1 MPKYSQANRPFQVNT
16 ALGPDQLLLAGFSG
30 EEWVSRPFVYKLDLL
45 SESSAV
51 AADSVLRKP
60 AAIAITL
67 ADGSLHTIHGVVTRF
82 VQLDRK
88 EGLTSYRA
96 EVRPWLWFLS
106 LGTDCHIH
114 QNLSVPEIV
123 EKVFK
128 DAGYT
133 DFKFRLSKSYPKRD
147 YCVQYRET
155 NLAFVSRLMEDEG
168 IFYFFEFTDDK
179 HVLIVG
185 DTPSAVKPNPGQP
198 KARMAAMAER
208 WQEEDVVTG
217 WEREQSVHSGKVT
230 LRDYNFQQPS
240 LQLESNVTGKE
251 IEEVYD
257 YPGKYAAPDEGARYA
272 RLRLEAYEAMGQTVR
287 GTSTCRAFSAGSRF
301 DLTEHYHRAEDATY
315 MLTYVS
321 HRGTAGDYRTWET
334 APLDYK
340 NEFTAIPYAVPYRPA
355 LNTARPLIAGSQTAV
370 VVGPAGEEIYV
381 DKHGRVKIQ
390 FFWDRL
396 GKKDDK
402 SSCWVRVSTAWG
414 GKGWGMISIPRIGQ
428 EVIVDFLE
436 GDPDLPIITGRVYN
450 AEQVPPYPLPG
461 GMVVSG
467 GKSQTHKG
475 KGYNEM
481 SMDDTAGKE
490 KVTIHAQYDMGTT
503 VEHDQSD
510 TVKNNRT
517 ITVDGTHT
525 ETIKKA
531 TSITVS
537 EGNYSHSVA
546 KGTSVVEVKVGTHEH
561 KVKGKVTETY
571 LDAQAT
577 TVTNDIAITSS
588 SGAVT
593 IDASK
598 SITLHT
604 GSATIELKASGEIKI
619 HGTKIEIIG
628 DAELK
633 ESAPKVDISGG
644 TEAKIGVGSN
654 QLTLDTSKANLSG
667 AAISAS
673 AVGVHEITG
682 AVVKIN

>member
-490 KVTIHAQYDMGTT
+490 KVTIHGQYDMNTT
-503 VEHDQSD
+503 VEHDQTN
-510 TVKNNRT
+510 TVNNKF
-517 ITVDGTHT
+517 T
-525 ETIKKA
+525 ETIKSDASITVTQGKYSHDVAANTASYHVQGALTEKYDATQTTTVKNDITIVSSAGAIAISADAQHVYINAA
-531 TSITVS
+531 TSIQLHVGS
-537 EGNYSHSVA
+537 SMIWMDSGGQINIKGVNVA
-546 KGTSVVEVKVGTHEH
+546 VNG
-561 KVKGKVTETY
+561 
-571 LDAQAT
+571 
-577 TVTNDIAITSS
+577 SS
-588 SGAVT
+588 SVT
-593 IDASK
+593 IKGGIVHSEADSEHQTKGAIVLSE
-598 SITLHT
+598 
-604 GSATIELKASGEIKI
+604 GSATNTVK
-619 HGTKIEIIG
+619 
-628 DAELK
+628 
-633 ESAPKVDISGG
+633 GG
-644 TEAKIGVGSN
+644 MVMLN
-654 QLTLDTSKANLSG
+654 P
-667 AAISAS
+667 
-673 AVGVHEITG
+673 
-682 AVVKIN
+682 